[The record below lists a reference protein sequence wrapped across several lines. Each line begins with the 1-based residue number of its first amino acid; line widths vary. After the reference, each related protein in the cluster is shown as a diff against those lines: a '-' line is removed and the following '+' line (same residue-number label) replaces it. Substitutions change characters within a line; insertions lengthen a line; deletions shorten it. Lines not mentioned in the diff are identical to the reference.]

1 MGVMES
7 LSNTN
12 QSELLADVREGFS
25 QLEAAISTASP
36 PLCKRYMTPELYQE
50 LVETVRDLAAR
61 GHRRVHGAFEIV
73 GTEILS
79 VDSGEP
85 GPPSA
90 RVRLHAISSL
100 VELDQRHRVV
110 QGSEELTAWSQ
121 DLAARRLETTGR
133 WIITELESMSVQGPV
148 AGPSGPP
155 LPTRDLTELEKRER
169 ESKEHGAAFVSA
181 TLNFMRLQYSGS

>member
-1 MGVMES
+1 V
-7 LSNTN
+7 
-12 QSELLADVREGFS
+12 ADIRQGFN
-25 QLEAAISTASP
+25 QLEAAISTARP
-36 PLCKRYMTPELYQE
+36 TLCERYMTRELYQE

-61 GHRRVHGAFEIV
+61 GHRRVHGAFEIL

-79 VDSGEP
+79 VGSGEP
-85 GPPSA
+85 GSPAA

-121 DLAARRLETTGR
+121 DLAAKRVETTGR
-133 WIITELESMSVQGPV
+133 WIITELGSMSVQGPV

-155 LPTRDLTELEKRER
+155 LQTR
-169 ESKEHGAAFVSA
+169 
-181 TLNFMRLQYSGS
+181 